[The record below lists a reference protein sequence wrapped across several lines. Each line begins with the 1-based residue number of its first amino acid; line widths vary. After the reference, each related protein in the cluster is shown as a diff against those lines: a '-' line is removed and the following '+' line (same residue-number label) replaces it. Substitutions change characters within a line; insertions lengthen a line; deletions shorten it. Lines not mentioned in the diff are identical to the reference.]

1 MGSTDFQQKS
11 QGNSTQETEFQQ
23 IVPEKLDIY
32 KENKWTST
40 LASYENCLEI
50 KYIETWDYNTSRR
63 KYKKLE

>member
-32 KENKWTST
+32 KENK
-40 LASYENCLEI
+40 
-50 KYIETWDYNTSRR
+50 
-63 KYKKLE
+63 